1 MAEKMTMPRRNQK
14 TDDSE
19 VPPGQKASQLRR
31 YRLQVDR
38 QLKHTYDDKDAALKA
53 GRAIKDKFPVVQ
65 VAIYDAQ
72 DEERTIL

>member
-1 MAEKMTMPRRNQK
+1 MAEKMTMPRKTQK
-14 TDDSE
+14 ADDSE
-19 VPPGQKASQLRR
+19 APQGQKAPQLRR

-38 QLKHTYDDKDAALKA
+38 QLKHTYDDKGGAEKA

-72 DEERTIL
+72 NEERTIL